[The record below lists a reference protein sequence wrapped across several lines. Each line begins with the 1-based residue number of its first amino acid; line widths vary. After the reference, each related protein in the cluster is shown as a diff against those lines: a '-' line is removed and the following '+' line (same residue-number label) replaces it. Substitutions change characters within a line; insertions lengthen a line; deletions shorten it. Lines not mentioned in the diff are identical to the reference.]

1 MRTYGRLLKNIAA
14 IALLLALL
22 SMLLPFCKF
31 SAGGQEM
38 TLSGLDV
45 VKAGGRA
52 GYTYLTEGRVADT
65 FVLKA
70 PITVGT
76 VKSSLSYV
84 QGVGQMRLLAVC
96 AIAALLPVLLC
107 FLSVGMLFLAEGK
120 KTMLLPTLFTSLV
133 LAELLVVLTVFP
145 ALHSFLL
152 AGIYFFTLLH
162 GVAWI
167 LILTGWIT
175 GGYLPSEKQEKEQ
188 KKRGKNPKQS
198 GHRWRRKKFHRR
210 RKTKKK
216 HGRKED
222 SSTKKK
228 NTAEN
233 KILEWN
239 HCQISYDS
247 FEQTY
252 RMVSDSPEKILLL
265 KEDKVIG
272 TLEQGERVRVGRPV
286 TLQIQGK
293 EEHLHLK
300 KMTGKEKLRRT
311 GAIRALILRS
321 LLFFP
326 ADMYLRDSYVVI
338 VHRGIFTRSFFVIFR
353 FVGVHFRNRYIVV
366 GQVVIMLFRCLFL

>member
-1 MRTYGRLLKNIAA
+1 
-14 IALLLALL
+14 
-22 SMLLPFCKF
+22 
-31 SAGGQEM
+31 M

-52 GYTYLTEGRVADT
+52 GYTYLTKGGVADT

-84 QGVGQMRLLAVC
+84 QGAGQTRLLAVC

-120 KTMLLPTLFTSLV
+120 KTMILPTLFTSLV

-145 ALHSFLL
+145 ALHPFLL
-152 AGIYFFTLLH
+152 AGVYFFTLLH

-175 GGYLPSEKQEKEQ
+175 GGDLPSEKQEKEQ

-198 GHRWRRKKFHRR
+198 GHGWRRKKAHRR
-210 RKTKKK
+210 RKSKKK

-239 HCQISYDS
+239 HCQISYDP

-265 KEDKVIG
+265 KEDNVIG

-286 TLQIQGK
+286 TLQVQGK
-293 EEHLHLK
+293 EGHLHLK
-300 KMTGKEKLRRT
+300 
-311 GAIRALILRS
+311 
-321 LLFFP
+321 
-326 ADMYLRDSYVVI
+326 
-338 VHRGIFTRSFFVIFR
+338 
-353 FVGVHFRNRYIVV
+353 
-366 GQVVIMLFRCLFL
+366 

>member
-120 KTMLLPTLFTSLV
+120 KTMILPTLFTSLV

-145 ALHSFLL
+145 ALHPFLL
-152 AGIYFFTLLH
+152 AGVYFFTLLH

-228 NTAEN
+228 NTAGN
-233 KILEWN
+233 KTFEWN

-293 EEHLHLK
+293 EERLHLK
-300 KMTGKEKLRRT
+300 
-311 GAIRALILRS
+311 
-321 LLFFP
+321 
-326 ADMYLRDSYVVI
+326 
-338 VHRGIFTRSFFVIFR
+338 
-353 FVGVHFRNRYIVV
+353 
-366 GQVVIMLFRCLFL
+366 

>member
-84 QGVGQMRLLAVC
+84 QEAGQMRLLAVC
-96 AIAALLPVLLC
+96 GIAALLPVLLC

-145 ALHSFLL
+145 ALHPFLL
-152 AGIYFFTLLH
+152 AGVYFFTLLH

-293 EEHLHLK
+293 EERLHLK
-300 KMTGKEKLRRT
+300 
-311 GAIRALILRS
+311 
-321 LLFFP
+321 
-326 ADMYLRDSYVVI
+326 
-338 VHRGIFTRSFFVIFR
+338 
-353 FVGVHFRNRYIVV
+353 
-366 GQVVIMLFRCLFL
+366 

>member
-84 QGVGQMRLLAVC
+84 QEAGQTRLLAVC

-120 KTMLLPTLFTSLV
+120 KTMILPTLFTSLV

-216 HGRKED
+216 HGRKEG

-265 KEDKVIG
+265 KEDNVIG

-300 KMTGKEKLRRT
+300 
-311 GAIRALILRS
+311 
-321 LLFFP
+321 
-326 ADMYLRDSYVVI
+326 
-338 VHRGIFTRSFFVIFR
+338 
-353 FVGVHFRNRYIVV
+353 
-366 GQVVIMLFRCLFL
+366 

>member
-70 PITVGT
+70 PNTVGT

-84 QGVGQMRLLAVC
+84 QEAGQTRLLAVC

-120 KTMLLPTLFTSLV
+120 KTMILPTLFTSLV

-198 GHRWRRKKFHRR
+198 GHGWRRKKAHRR
-210 RKTKKK
+210 RKSKKK

-233 KILEWN
+233 KTLEWN
-239 HCQISYDS
+239 HCQISYDP

-293 EEHLHLK
+293 EERLHLK
-300 KMTGKEKLRRT
+300 
-311 GAIRALILRS
+311 
-321 LLFFP
+321 
-326 ADMYLRDSYVVI
+326 
-338 VHRGIFTRSFFVIFR
+338 
-353 FVGVHFRNRYIVV
+353 
-366 GQVVIMLFRCLFL
+366 

>member
-1 MRTYGRLLKNIAA
+1 MRRYGRLLNSIAA

-300 KMTGKEKLRRT
+300 
-311 GAIRALILRS
+311 
-321 LLFFP
+321 
-326 ADMYLRDSYVVI
+326 
-338 VHRGIFTRSFFVIFR
+338 
-353 FVGVHFRNRYIVV
+353 
-366 GQVVIMLFRCLFL
+366 

>member
-1 MRTYGRLLKNIAA
+1 MSMRTYGRLLKNIAA

-120 KTMLLPTLFTSLV
+120 KTMILPTLFTSLV

-216 HGRKED
+216 QGRKED

-293 EEHLHLK
+293 EELLHLK
-300 KMTGKEKLRRT
+300 
-311 GAIRALILRS
+311 
-321 LLFFP
+321 
-326 ADMYLRDSYVVI
+326 
-338 VHRGIFTRSFFVIFR
+338 
-353 FVGVHFRNRYIVV
+353 
-366 GQVVIMLFRCLFL
+366 

>member
-120 KTMLLPTLFTSLV
+120 KTMILPTLFTSLV

-293 EEHLHLK
+293 EELLHLK
-300 KMTGKEKLRRT
+300 
-311 GAIRALILRS
+311 
-321 LLFFP
+321 
-326 ADMYLRDSYVVI
+326 
-338 VHRGIFTRSFFVIFR
+338 
-353 FVGVHFRNRYIVV
+353 
-366 GQVVIMLFRCLFL
+366 

>member
-96 AIAALLPVLLC
+96 GIAALLPVLLC

-167 LILTGWIT
+167 LIQTGWIT

-300 KMTGKEKLRRT
+300 
-311 GAIRALILRS
+311 
-321 LLFFP
+321 
-326 ADMYLRDSYVVI
+326 
-338 VHRGIFTRSFFVIFR
+338 
-353 FVGVHFRNRYIVV
+353 
-366 GQVVIMLFRCLFL
+366 

>member
-96 AIAALLPVLLC
+96 GIAALLPVLLC

-162 GVAWI
+162 GVAGI

-300 KMTGKEKLRRT
+300 
-311 GAIRALILRS
+311 
-321 LLFFP
+321 
-326 ADMYLRDSYVVI
+326 
-338 VHRGIFTRSFFVIFR
+338 
-353 FVGVHFRNRYIVV
+353 
-366 GQVVIMLFRCLFL
+366 

>member
-1 MRTYGRLLKNIAA
+1 MSMRTYGRLLKNIAA

-84 QGVGQMRLLAVC
+84 QEAGQTRLLAVC

-120 KTMLLPTLFTSLV
+120 KTMILPTLFTSLV

-198 GHRWRRKKFHRR
+198 GHRWRRKKFHRW

-300 KMTGKEKLRRT
+300 
-311 GAIRALILRS
+311 
-321 LLFFP
+321 
-326 ADMYLRDSYVVI
+326 
-338 VHRGIFTRSFFVIFR
+338 
-353 FVGVHFRNRYIVV
+353 
-366 GQVVIMLFRCLFL
+366 

>member
-84 QGVGQMRLLAVC
+84 QEAGQTRLLAVC

-133 LAELLVVLTVFP
+133 LAELLIVLAVFP

-265 KEDKVIG
+265 KEDNVIG

-300 KMTGKEKLRRT
+300 
-311 GAIRALILRS
+311 
-321 LLFFP
+321 
-326 ADMYLRDSYVVI
+326 
-338 VHRGIFTRSFFVIFR
+338 
-353 FVGVHFRNRYIVV
+353 
-366 GQVVIMLFRCLFL
+366 

>member
-265 KEDKVIG
+265 KEDNVIG

-293 EEHLHLK
+293 EELLHLK
-300 KMTGKEKLRRT
+300 
-311 GAIRALILRS
+311 
-321 LLFFP
+321 
-326 ADMYLRDSYVVI
+326 
-338 VHRGIFTRSFFVIFR
+338 
-353 FVGVHFRNRYIVV
+353 
-366 GQVVIMLFRCLFL
+366 

>member
-70 PITVGT
+70 PVTVGT

-300 KMTGKEKLRRT
+300 
-311 GAIRALILRS
+311 
-321 LLFFP
+321 
-326 ADMYLRDSYVVI
+326 
-338 VHRGIFTRSFFVIFR
+338 
-353 FVGVHFRNRYIVV
+353 
-366 GQVVIMLFRCLFL
+366 

>member
-96 AIAALLPVLLC
+96 GIAALLPVLLC

-198 GHRWRRKKFHRR
+198 GHGWRRKKAHRR
-210 RKTKKK
+210 RKSKKK

-300 KMTGKEKLRRT
+300 
-311 GAIRALILRS
+311 
-321 LLFFP
+321 
-326 ADMYLRDSYVVI
+326 
-338 VHRGIFTRSFFVIFR
+338 
-353 FVGVHFRNRYIVV
+353 
-366 GQVVIMLFRCLFL
+366 

>member
-120 KTMLLPTLFTSLV
+120 KTMILPTLFTSLV

-300 KMTGKEKLRRT
+300 
-311 GAIRALILRS
+311 
-321 LLFFP
+321 
-326 ADMYLRDSYVVI
+326 
-338 VHRGIFTRSFFVIFR
+338 
-353 FVGVHFRNRYIVV
+353 
-366 GQVVIMLFRCLFL
+366 

>member
-84 QGVGQMRLLAVC
+84 QEAGQTRLLAVC

-120 KTMLLPTLFTSLV
+120 KTMILPTLFTSLV

-198 GHRWRRKKFHRR
+198 GHRWRHKKFHRR

-265 KEDKVIG
+265 KEDNVIG

-293 EEHLHLK
+293 EELLHLK
-300 KMTGKEKLRRT
+300 
-311 GAIRALILRS
+311 
-321 LLFFP
+321 
-326 ADMYLRDSYVVI
+326 
-338 VHRGIFTRSFFVIFR
+338 
-353 FVGVHFRNRYIVV
+353 
-366 GQVVIMLFRCLFL
+366 

>member
-84 QGVGQMRLLAVC
+84 KEAGQTRLLAVC

-120 KTMLLPTLFTSLV
+120 KTMILPTLFTSLV

-145 ALHSFLL
+145 ALHPFLL
-152 AGIYFFTLLH
+152 AGVYFFTLLH

-198 GHRWRRKKFHRR
+198 GHGWRRKKAHRR
-210 RKTKKK
+210 RKSKKK

-233 KILEWN
+233 KTLEWN
-239 HCQISYDS
+239 HCQISYDP

-293 EEHLHLK
+293 EERLHLK
-300 KMTGKEKLRRT
+300 
-311 GAIRALILRS
+311 
-321 LLFFP
+321 
-326 ADMYLRDSYVVI
+326 
-338 VHRGIFTRSFFVIFR
+338 
-353 FVGVHFRNRYIVV
+353 
-366 GQVVIMLFRCLFL
+366 

>member
-120 KTMLLPTLFTSLV
+120 KTMILPTLFTSLV

-293 EEHLHLK
+293 EERLHLK
-300 KMTGKEKLRRT
+300 
-311 GAIRALILRS
+311 
-321 LLFFP
+321 
-326 ADMYLRDSYVVI
+326 
-338 VHRGIFTRSFFVIFR
+338 
-353 FVGVHFRNRYIVV
+353 
-366 GQVVIMLFRCLFL
+366 

>member
-1 MRTYGRLLKNIAA
+1 MSMRTYGRLLKNIAA

-162 GVAWI
+162 GVTWI

-293 EEHLHLK
+293 EELLHLK
-300 KMTGKEKLRRT
+300 
-311 GAIRALILRS
+311 
-321 LLFFP
+321 
-326 ADMYLRDSYVVI
+326 
-338 VHRGIFTRSFFVIFR
+338 
-353 FVGVHFRNRYIVV
+353 
-366 GQVVIMLFRCLFL
+366 

>member
-84 QGVGQMRLLAVC
+84 KEAGQTRLLAVC

-120 KTMLLPTLFTSLV
+120 KTMILPTLFTSLV

-210 RKTKKK
+210 RKTIKK
-216 HGRKED
+216 HGRKDD

-293 EEHLHLK
+293 EELLHLK
-300 KMTGKEKLRRT
+300 
-311 GAIRALILRS
+311 
-321 LLFFP
+321 
-326 ADMYLRDSYVVI
+326 
-338 VHRGIFTRSFFVIFR
+338 
-353 FVGVHFRNRYIVV
+353 
-366 GQVVIMLFRCLFL
+366 

>member
-84 QGVGQMRLLAVC
+84 KEAGQTRLLAVC

-120 KTMLLPTLFTSLV
+120 KTMILPTLFTSLV

-300 KMTGKEKLRRT
+300 
-311 GAIRALILRS
+311 
-321 LLFFP
+321 
-326 ADMYLRDSYVVI
+326 
-338 VHRGIFTRSFFVIFR
+338 
-353 FVGVHFRNRYIVV
+353 
-366 GQVVIMLFRCLFL
+366 

>member
-120 KTMLLPTLFTSLV
+120 KTMILPTLFTSLV

-286 TLQIQGK
+286 TLQVQGK

-300 KMTGKEKLRRT
+300 
-311 GAIRALILRS
+311 
-321 LLFFP
+321 
-326 ADMYLRDSYVVI
+326 
-338 VHRGIFTRSFFVIFR
+338 
-353 FVGVHFRNRYIVV
+353 
-366 GQVVIMLFRCLFL
+366 

>member
-96 AIAALLPVLLC
+96 AIVALLPVLLC

-120 KTMLLPTLFTSLV
+120 KTMILPTLFTSLV

-145 ALHSFLL
+145 ALHPFLL
-152 AGIYFFTLLH
+152 AGVYFFTLLH

-265 KEDKVIG
+265 KEDNVIG

-300 KMTGKEKLRRT
+300 
-311 GAIRALILRS
+311 
-321 LLFFP
+321 
-326 ADMYLRDSYVVI
+326 
-338 VHRGIFTRSFFVIFR
+338 
-353 FVGVHFRNRYIVV
+353 
-366 GQVVIMLFRCLFL
+366 

>member
-31 SAGGQEM
+31 SAGGQEV

-96 AIAALLPVLLC
+96 GIAALLPVLLC

-145 ALHSFLL
+145 ALYPFLL

-300 KMTGKEKLRRT
+300 
-311 GAIRALILRS
+311 
-321 LLFFP
+321 
-326 ADMYLRDSYVVI
+326 
-338 VHRGIFTRSFFVIFR
+338 
-353 FVGVHFRNRYIVV
+353 
-366 GQVVIMLFRCLFL
+366 

>member
-133 LAELLVVLTVFP
+133 LAELLIVLAVFP
-145 ALHSFLL
+145 ALYPFLL
-152 AGIYFFTLLH
+152 SGIYFFTLLH

-175 GGYLPSEKQEKEQ
+175 GGYRPPEKQGNEQ
-188 KKRGKNPKQS
+188 IKRARTPLYIFSATFVKSMQTAPS
-198 GHRWRRKKFHRR
+198 F
-210 RKTKKK
+210 
-216 HGRKED
+216 
-222 SSTKKK
+222 SSVASVTSRISS
-228 NTAEN
+228 
-233 KILEWN
+233 IL
-239 HCQISYDS
+239 CTIYSLKSITYISFY
-247 FEQTY
+247 
-252 RMVSDSPEKILLL
+252 LLST
-265 KEDKVIG
+265 I
-272 TLEQGERVRVGRPV
+272 
-286 TLQIQGK
+286 
-293 EEHLHLK
+293 
-300 KMTGKEKLRRT
+300 
-311 GAIRALILRS
+311 
-321 LLFFP
+321 
-326 ADMYLRDSYVVI
+326 I
-338 VHRGIFTRSFFVIFR
+338 VAF
-353 FVGVHFRNRYIVV
+353 
-366 GQVVIMLFRCLFL
+366 

>member
-84 QGVGQMRLLAVC
+84 QEAGQTRLLAVC

-120 KTMLLPTLFTSLV
+120 KTMILPTLFTSLV

-152 AGIYFFTLLH
+152 SGIYFFTLLH

-233 KILEWN
+233 KTLEWN
-239 HCQISYDS
+239 HCQISYDP

-293 EEHLHLK
+293 EERLHLK
-300 KMTGKEKLRRT
+300 
-311 GAIRALILRS
+311 
-321 LLFFP
+321 
-326 ADMYLRDSYVVI
+326 
-338 VHRGIFTRSFFVIFR
+338 
-353 FVGVHFRNRYIVV
+353 
-366 GQVVIMLFRCLFL
+366 